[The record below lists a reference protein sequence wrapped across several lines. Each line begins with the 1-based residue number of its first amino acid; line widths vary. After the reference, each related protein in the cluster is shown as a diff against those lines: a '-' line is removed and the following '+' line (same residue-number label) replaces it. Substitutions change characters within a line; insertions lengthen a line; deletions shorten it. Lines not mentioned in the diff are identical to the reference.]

1 MINKSY
7 EYSKLQDS
15 YVEKLFS
22 STDIIDGNIK
32 NSKNYISEITNNI
45 KEYSSEFEKIK
56 SASFSIADKLNS
68 SYTDALSGI
77 ENSTKI
83 LNDSISNVDKDILS
97 NVSKLGNE
105 MADVGSELS
114 GFCLALDKFTEK
126 FEKFSSVEES
136 TQKMWLDYNN
146 SFNSLN
152 ENINNGII
160 KYTEQINKG
169 TYDVFKYY
177 EEKVAEAVNK
187 QQSMVQGLNN
197 ELEEIVDIFS
207 EMLDK
212 VENAV

>member
-1 MINKSY
+1 
-7 EYSKLQDS
+7 
-15 YVEKLFS
+15 
-22 STDIIDGNIK
+22 
-32 NSKNYISEITNNI
+32 
-45 KEYSSEFEKIK
+45 
-56 SASFSIADKLNS
+56 
-68 SYTDALSGI
+68 
-77 ENSTKI
+77 
-83 LNDSISNVDKDILS
+83 
-97 NVSKLGNE
+97 

-160 KYTEQINKG
+160 KYTEQISKG
-169 TYDVFKYY
+169 TYDVFKNYD
-177 EEKVAEAVNK
+177 EKVAEAVNK
-187 QQSMVQGLNN
+187 LQSMVQGLNN